1 MAGLLGS
8 VLAGGVKSVA
18 DGKIKDI
25 ERQEEFDLQNKLLE
39 ARIDKEMR
47 LKEAGYE
54 MEDKRAAAQ
63 QEKRAGYLKGEDG
76 KDLTTQEAA
85 QKAIQAGD
93 FEAGEG
99 LLKVTPKKETY
110 TLSEGQKVVDAAGNV
125 IAEGA
130 PKERKIDV
138 NDMLLKAAQGDKEA
152 KAFLAQ
158 LDEREIKKAKAGRA
172 PRAATET
179 QSKREDFIEANADN
193 PAYVKNGRLTSAGFD
208 KLNKLNDDLGYQTV
222 TEEPALNLAN
232 KPIIGENGQPVM
244 ARKVTRK
251 EKIPEKPLKPWERKY

>member
-76 KDLTTQEAA
+76 QELSTQEAA

-99 LLKVTPKKETY
+99 LLKVTPKTDKTFESVKLDDGSVLAFDKSTGKGEIIRKGSG
-110 TLSEGQKVVDAAGNV
+110 TTSFKSIEEAIVNESDPVKR
-125 IAEGA
+125 AEL
-130 PKERKIDV
+130 IS
-138 NDMLLKAAQGDKEA
+138 
-152 KAFLAQ
+152 
-158 LDEREIKKAKAGRA
+158 IKKQITAAGRA
-172 PRAATET
+172 PERASDDDLTYADW
-179 QSKREDFIEANADN
+179 KKKPANAG
-193 PAYVKNGRLTSAGFD
+193 KGRDDYAKEKSSW
-208 KLNKLNDDLGYQTV
+208 NKTDENYQTV
-222 TEEPALNLAN
+222 TEKPVIGFDGTN
-232 KPIIGENGQPVM
+232 KLGKDGKPLM
-244 ARKVTRK
+244 TKSVTRK